1 MCNVKLTGMNLKCI
15 SLKSL
20 YLLILV
26 VHSCNSSTGQK
37 IKDNE
42 FWASLVYLIRASPQN
57 TEIIVLYRFKK
68 QLIFGNLFSIKNI
81 TIGCLK

>member
-20 YLLILV
+20 YFLILV

-37 IKDNE
+37 IEDNE
-42 FWASLVYLIRASPQN
+42 FWASLVYLIKCSLQN
-57 TEIIVLYRFKK
+57 REIIVLYCFKK

-81 TIGCLK
+81 TIGYLK